1 MCMVTLIIAI
11 DSSHN
16 VYECSCTCIDA
27 GVHVFSG
34 TPHSLPANGL
44 VISVGSG
51 TRLRFFCR
59 SDSMSANVG
68 QLIGLD
74 GTTALTNNSFFE
86 IVRSQPGELMVRNR
100 VSSQNALTTSQQGV
114 YTCHIP
120 LQSGQRR
127 EINVGLYPNG
137 FNSRLLVYIKNKRSG
152 YKDARIINFVYLQLN
167 LALPY

>member
-11 DSSHN
+11 DN

-74 GTTALTNNSFFE
+74 GTTAVTSNNFFE
-86 IVRSQPGELMVRNR
+86 ITHPQRGELIVHNA
-100 VSSQNALTTSQQGV
+100 VGSQSALTSGQQGV
-114 YTCHIP
+114 YTCRIP
-120 LQSGQRR
+120 LQSGQMR
-127 EINVGLYPNG
+127 EINVGVYPNG
-137 FNSRLLVYIKNKRSG
+137 FNCRLLSCVNNKKSG
-152 YKDARIINFVYLQLN
+152 
-167 LALPY
+167 